1 MTMATGKLP
10 PNKRRKL
17 SASTKPT
24 FNFSPSI
31 ALSLTSAVLKNAPSS
46 TCSSCHRHA
55 QIVSK
60 SSIVLCA
67 RCGSPTCTI
76 CSRICSASL
85 PLPSHFPWSISPP
98 YTTFGPSSHHF
109 QQLSAH
115 LPQRYALTN
124 SPNTNT
130 TGYVDNLSGKRKKSK
145 DNLNC
150 TTRVMN
156 GNENEEA
163 ELGRSCGRTVCK
175 SCCFESPQKKAREIK
190 IQRKPAFSN

>member
-1 MTMATGKLP
+1 MTTATGKLP

-17 SASTKPT
+17 SASTKPN
-24 FNFSPSI
+24 FNFSPSNT
-31 ALSLTSAVLKNAPSS
+31 LSLTSAVLKNAASS

-55 QIVSK
+55 QIVSNT
-60 SSIVLCA
+60 SIVLCA

-76 CSRICSASL
+76 CSRVCSASL

-98 YTTFGPSSHHF
+98 YTTFGSYSHQF
-109 QQLSAH
+109 QQLSAQ

-124 SPNTNT
+124 SANTNT
-130 TGYVDNLSGKRKKSK
+130 IGNLFGKRKKSK

-150 TTRVMN
+150 TTRVVN

-175 SCCFESPQKKAREIK
+175 SCCFESPQNDAIICYDCHER
-190 IQRKPAFSN
+190 A